1 MRQRRRCR
9 TCFSCRLMRNLLV
22 HVLIEQQ
29 VREIR
34 DPGPVAST
42 SSMVGQKGTQA
53 RVCRNASVPLIYL
66 A

>member
-1 MRQRRRCR
+1 M
-9 TCFSCRLMRNLLV
+9 
-22 HVLIEQQ
+22 LIEQQ

-42 SSMVGQKGTQA
+42 SSIVGQKGTQA
-53 RVCRNASVPLIYL
+53 RVYRNTSGLLVYL